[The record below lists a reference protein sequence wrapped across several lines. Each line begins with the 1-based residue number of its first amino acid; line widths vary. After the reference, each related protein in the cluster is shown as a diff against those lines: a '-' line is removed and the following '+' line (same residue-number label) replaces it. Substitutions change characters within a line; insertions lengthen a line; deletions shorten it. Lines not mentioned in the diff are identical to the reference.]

1 MLPYVTAISPK
12 KLHHISS
19 FAGRTSTSKVVVRGT
34 APSSR
39 VYQAT
44 LGFFQFLEFLKAALL
59 SFWPLQKASWPQPIL
74 WTCQT
79 MSADV
84 SRCQPMSAILL
95 YFQVS
100 RCFEASSCTSRG
112 GVCDCFLLR
121 ERERVK
127 IKDRFTPA
135 CLYIT
140 LVISTSRIQSRYS
153 RYSLSIWVSFEQACA
168 ELMYST

>member
-84 SRCQPMSAILL
+84 SRCQRFCCIFRLADALR
-95 YFQVS
+95 QVLAPAEEG
-100 RCFEASSCTSRG
+100 CVIAFCW
-112 GVCDCFLLR
+112 

>member
-1 MLPYVTAISPK
+1 MLSYVTAISPK

-84 SRCQPMSAILL
+84 SRCQRFCCIFRLADALR
-95 YFQVS
+95 QVLAPAEEG
-100 RCFEASSCTSRG
+100 CVIAFCW
-112 GVCDCFLLR
+112 
-121 ERERVK
+121 ERESEDQRQVHPCMFVRNSC
-127 IKDRFTPA
+127 DFN
-135 CLYIT
+135 
-140 LVISTSRIQSRYS
+140 IQSRYS
-153 RYSLSIWVSFEQACA
+153 LYSLSSWVSFEQACA